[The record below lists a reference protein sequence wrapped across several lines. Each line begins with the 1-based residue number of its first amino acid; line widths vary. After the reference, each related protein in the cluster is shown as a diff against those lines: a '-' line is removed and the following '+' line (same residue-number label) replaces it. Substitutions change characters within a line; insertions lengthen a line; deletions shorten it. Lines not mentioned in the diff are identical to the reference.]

1 MPEKNDK
8 RTPRPVA
15 LVTGAAQG
23 LGAAIALRLAREGY
37 DLAVTRLHPDRLAEM
52 TAQLDGFGAR
62 TLALALDLRSQQS
75 IEETLARAM
84 DEFGTI
90 DLLVNN
96 AAVPLNRFALD
107 VTREECQDVMDVNLT
122 GTFFMSTHYARHVI
136 ARKRGGC
143 IVNLASTHG
152 IVALAER
159 AAYGISKAGIIHM
172 TRTLAFEWAAQGIRV
187 NAVAPGTVETSTRTA
202 YYDAHPGTRE
212 ALLKRVPMGK
222 FATPDEVA
230 GAVVYLAGP
239 DGAFITGHT
248 LLLDGGL
255 TAY

>member
-1 MPEKNDK
+1 MAGKNK
-8 RTPRPVA
+8 ERPVA

-23 LGAAIALRLAREGY
+23 LGAAIALRLVREGY
-37 DLAVTRLHPDRLAEM
+37 DVAVTRLDPERVADM
-52 TAQLDGFGAR
+52 TAQLEGFGAR
-62 TLALALDLRSQQS
+62 TLALALDLRSHQS
-75 IEETLARAM
+75 IEQTLARAM

-96 AAVPLNRFALD
+96 AAVPLNRSVLD
-107 VTREECQDVMDVNLT
+107 TTREEWQDVIDVNLT
-122 GTFFMSTHYARHVI
+122 GTFFMSQQYARHLI

-159 AAYGISKAGIIHM
+159 SAYGISKAGIIHM
-172 TRTLAFEWAAQGIRV
+172 TRTLAFEWAAHGIRV
-187 NAVAPGTVETSTRTA
+187 NAVAPGTVETPTRTA

-230 GAVVYLAGP
+230 GAVAYLAGT
-239 DGAFITGHT
+239 DASFMTGHT
-248 LLLDGGL
+248 LVLDGGL
-255 TAY
+255 TVY